1 MALLVSA
8 GAEVNSRDKERMTP
22 LHAACAATGSFA
34 VVATLLE
41 LGADMMARNVAG
53 NTPAHTAAL
62 NGHVEAME
70 ELLAAGFD
78 MDRTLNGRGQTVLH
92 LAALATKARG
102 PTSSF
107 HLNPLT
113 PAKKVLRFSW
123 KIQRLYHYSFWPSI
137 YFFVTEI

>member
-107 HLNPLT
+107 HFVLNLNPLT
-113 PAKKVLRFSW
+113 PAKKVLRFS
-123 KIQRLYHYSFWPSI
+123 
-137 YFFVTEI
+137 